1 AAIVVGD
8 SAQVRLEVYNA
19 TGGISAY
26 SVTLL
31 LDGSRVA
38 VVGADSVPGYGLK
51 PTITT
56 LGTDSVTIVASG
68 GTYTGT
74 TVELAD
80 VRFKMNGAATQGTLV
95 SLRVNTLTSVTG
107 SSDLL
112 PNHRT
117 TLLDICQAKTFW
129 GDLTGEHVVN
139 SRDALVALTSAV

>member
-1 AAIVVGD
+1 MTIVRRLGLVLSLSLVASSPVTAQVVRFVTGDTAAAIVVGD

-38 VVGADSVPGYGLK
+38 VVGADCVPGYGLPK

-56 LGTDSVTIVASG
+56 LGTDSITIAVASG
-68 GTYTGT
+68 GSYTGT

-80 VRFKMNGAATQGTLV
+80 VRFKMDGAATQGTLV

-107 SSDLL
+107 
-112 PNHRT
+112 
-117 TLLDICQAKTFW
+117 
-129 GDLTGEHVVN
+129 
-139 SRDALVALTSAV
+139 